1 MKMILKIKRNKQPR
15 RLHDIKPINKNELY
29 LGSPQRMTQKVKFLK
44 MLLYFQSFYFLLYFL
59 LIVLLPVWLLAN
71 APRKAAD
78 A

>member
-1 MKMILKIKRNKQPR
+1 
-15 RLHDIKPINKNELY
+15 
-29 LGSPQRMTQKVKFLK
+29 MTQKVKFLK